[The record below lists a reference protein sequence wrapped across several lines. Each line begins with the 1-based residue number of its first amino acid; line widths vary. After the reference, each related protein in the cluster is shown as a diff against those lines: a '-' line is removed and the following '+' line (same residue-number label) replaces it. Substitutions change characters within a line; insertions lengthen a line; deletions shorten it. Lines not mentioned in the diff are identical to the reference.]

1 MNDLEVQDLPNI
13 LKTLKQM
20 FQSIIVNI
28 TDRMLSTD
36 LARVS
41 MDNPELDYPI
51 VLPFMRVL

>member
-28 TDRMLSTD
+28 ADRMLSTD

-41 MDNPELDYPI
+41 MDNPELEYPI